1 MLCTAPACS
10 TQHLTAPDK
19 AGWML
24 NPGNKTGVGD
34 ITEEESG
41 RLLPPGLRLKA
52 NHSQPLI
59 IHLYDLTIYDVWS
72 HVYIIPINSFC
83 RSKQ

>member
-1 MLCTAPACS
+1 MAVLCTAPACS

-24 NPGNKTGVGD
+24 KPGNKTGVGD

-41 RLLPPGLRLKA
+41 RLLPPGLG
-52 NHSQPLI
+52 S
-59 IHLYDLTIYDVWS
+59 V
-72 HVYIIPINSFC
+72 
-83 RSKQ
+83 